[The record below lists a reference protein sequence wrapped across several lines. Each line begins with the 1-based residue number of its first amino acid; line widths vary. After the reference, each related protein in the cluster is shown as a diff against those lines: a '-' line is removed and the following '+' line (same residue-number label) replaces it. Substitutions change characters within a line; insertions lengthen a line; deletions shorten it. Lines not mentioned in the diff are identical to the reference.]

1 MIPNVVGL
9 LLGIVQIVIFMIFK
23 RKYPTLSDR
32 ERDTS
37 TIDIEN
43 NSMDDKKEYS
53 KGDEENNNTKEKP
66 VKILATK
73 IDS

>member
-73 IDS
+73 NDR

>member
-1 MIPNVVGL
+1 
-9 LLGIVQIVIFMIFK
+9 MIFK

-66 VKILATK
+66 GKILATK
-73 IDS
+73 IDN

>member
-1 MIPNVVGL
+1 
-9 LLGIVQIVIFMIFK
+9 MIFK

-73 IDS
+73 IDN